1 MKRILVVDDNVEIL
15 EIVEIILKK
24 HGYEIL
30 KSPRGE
36 DTLNNIESFSPQVIL
51 LDVFLGKV
59 NGIDICKELKANP
72 LTQHI
77 PIIMFS
83 AHSNQKLI
91 FEKCK
96 ADDFIAKPFD
106 INNLVAK
113 IETQIKNLN

>member
-1 MKRILVVDDNVEIL
+1 MKRILIVDDNVDIL
-15 EIVEIILKK
+15 ELVEIILDK

-30 KSPRGE
+30 KSPKGE
-36 DTLNNIESFSPQVIL
+36 DTIKNVETFSPQVIL
-51 LDVFLGKV
+51 LDVYLGSV
-59 NGIDICKELKANP
+59 NGTDICTELKANP

-83 AHSNQKLI
+83 AHSNKKLI

-96 ADDFIAKPFD
+96 ADDFIAKPFA
-106 INNLVAK
+106 IYNLVDK